1 MHLCCS
7 QQQTYQI
14 NKLAM
19 SGGTKA
25 VKYFDWGALLLRAVA
40 LLMLLCS
47 WNVALAGM
55 HDPKS
60 DKVTREG
67 AFIFKHYCSVCHGDK
82 GNGQSRARGSF
93 AVPPRDYT
101 SAESAIEL
109 TRPRMINSVTNGRPG
124 TAMIAWHT
132 ELTDKEI
139 ENVVDYIRGTFM
151 QLNNDQPR
159 VKPSEKLL
167 SSHGGVLYMQ
177 ACAMCHGDTGKRMI
191 SGRMNPPPTDF
202 TSSKATSELTHT
214 RMVASIS
221 KGRPGTA
228 MKGYGNEYSKEDIDA
243 MANFIREA
251 FMTSSAPKK

>member
-1 MHLCCS
+1 MHLRS
-7 QQQTYQI
+7 YQQQTCGTK
-14 NKLAM
+14 KLAM
-19 SGGTKA
+19 SGDNTEVA
-25 VKYFDWGALLLRAVA
+25 YLDFGALLPRAVA

-47 WNVALAGM
+47 WNVAFAGM

-67 AFIFKHYCSVCHGDK
+67 SFIFKHYCSVCHGDK

-101 SAESAIEL
+101 TPEAAIEL

-124 TAMIAWHT
+124 TAMIAWRT
-132 ELTDKEI
+132 ELTEKEI

-151 QLNNDQPR
+151 QLNNGKPR
-159 VKPSEKLL
+159 TRPSDKLL
-167 SSHGGVLYMQ
+167 ASRGGVLYMQ

-202 TSSKATSELTHT
+202 TSPKAKNELTHK
-214 RMVASIS
+214 RIVASITT
-221 KGRPGTA
+221 GRPGTA
-228 MKGYGNEYSKEDIDA
+228 MKGYGNEFSKDDIEA
-243 MANFIREA
+243 MAKFINEA
-251 FMTSSAPKK
+251 FMTSDSAKK